1 MADPSTKVV
10 VHTGPVL
17 TPDDVQRALADVQR
31 ALAALIAAASPPAE
45 VVVQV
50 HTGPVFTEHRNR
62 RLAEARGR

>member
-1 MADPSTKVV
+1 MDPSTKVV

-17 TPDDVQRALADVQR
+17 TPDDVQR